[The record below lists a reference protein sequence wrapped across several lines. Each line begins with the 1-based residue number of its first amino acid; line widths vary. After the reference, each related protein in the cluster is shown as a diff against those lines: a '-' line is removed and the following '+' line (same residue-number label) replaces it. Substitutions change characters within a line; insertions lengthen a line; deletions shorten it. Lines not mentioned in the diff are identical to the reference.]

1 MANLKVDTKNL
12 FEKLSTSLKKQAG
25 SLFWLVF
32 LGILVYES
40 FVVRQALQDVLWA
53 AVKPPPPKSAVET
66 KLNFTDYD
74 LVLKRITNGRDY
86 QPQTPDVRNPFRP
99 AQK

>member
-12 FEKLSTSLKKQAG
+12 FEKFSTGLKKQAG

-32 LGILVYES
+32 LGILAYEF
-40 FVVRQALQDVLWA
+40 FVVQQALQYVLWA
-53 AVKPPPPKSAVET
+53 TVKSPPIKSAVET

-74 LVLKRITNGRDY
+74 LAVKRITEARNYEPR
-86 QPQTPDVRNPFRP
+86 TPDVRNPFRP
-99 AQK
+99 AQR

>member
-12 FEKLSTSLKKQAG
+12 IEKLSAGIKKQAG

-32 LGILVYES
+32 LGILAYES
-40 FVVRQALQDVLWA
+40 FVVRKALQDVLWV
-53 AVKPPPPKSAVET
+53 AVKAPPLKSGVET

-74 LVLKRITNGRDY
+74 LVVKRISNGRDY
-86 QPQTPDVRNPFRP
+86 QPQTPEVRNPFRP